1 MIVGF
6 AAETGSA
13 QASVAELGRA
23 KLESKGCDVLVVN
36 EVGAQKVFGRDETA
50 ATILTRRPDGEVE
63 EQEVAGTKDE
73 LAAALWRAVLRLID
87 DQSRRTASS
96 ASA

>member
-1 MIVGF
+1 MSTPSPAPSSSDEAV
-6 AAETGSA
+6 
-13 QASVAELGRA
+13 LRA
-23 KLESKGCDVLVVN
+23 RHLRKS
-36 EVGAQKVFGRDETA
+36 FGRDETA